1 MRITDRL
8 RQCKQQGRK
17 ALSFFITAG
26 YPTIE
31 STVPIVTALAKSR
44 ADLVEIGIPF
54 SDPIADGPTIQ
65 MSSEQALRNGIT
77 LTKTLTMAKEIRTQT
92 DIPLV
97 LMGYA
102 NPIFAFGL
110 QKFIQTSAEYG
121 IDGVI
126 IPDLPLE
133 ESREYQDHTAKSG
146 IASIFLASPT
156 TSDERLRRLDQ
167 ASTGFL
173 YCVSV
178 AGVTGV
184 RTDIAEQAKTFLR
197 RAQKHI
203 RRNPMLVGFGISTPN
218 DAKEISTLCDGVI
231 IGSALIKILQTA
243 PKNRIIEEAQNF
255 VASFANVLNHNA
267 DQSKI

>member
-1 MRITDRL
+1 MRIADRL

-31 STVPIVTALAKSR
+31 STIPLVTALAESG
-44 ADLVEIGIPF
+44 ADLIEIGIPF

-77 LTKTLTMAKEIRTQT
+77 LAKTLTMAKEMRRQT

-133 ESREYQDHTAKSG
+133 ESQEYRNHTAQSG

-156 TSDERLRRLDQ
+156 TPDERLHRLDQ

-178 AGVTGV
+178 AGVTGM
-184 RTDIAEQAKTFLR
+184 RTDIADQAKIFLR
-197 RAQKHI
+197 RARKHVSL
-203 RRNPMLVGFGISTPN
+203 NPMLAGFGISTPN
-218 DAKEISTLCDGVI
+218 DAKEMSDIMRWGHYRQRSHQKIAND
-231 IGSALIKILQTA
+231 SA
-243 PKNRIIEEAQNF
+243 E
-255 VASFANVLNHNA
+255 SYY
-267 DQSKI
+267 